1 MQVIL
6 ITAME
11 YLREEVVEKDEEE
24 ETASYKN
31 RTIVVG
37 KSSDKSETSSED
49 VEVSQPSEGWTEQG
63 RKVSLVDRIK
73 KIGKIQY
80 GIYIWP
86 IFDTNPTDISEKKV
100 LPATVLIIGLI
111 YASIAATFYFY
122 WSV

>member
-73 KIGKIQY
+73 TIGKIQY
-80 GIYIWP
+80 GIYI
-86 IFDTNPTDISEKKV
+86 
-100 LPATVLIIGLI
+100 
-111 YASIAATFYFY
+111 
-122 WSV
+122 

>member
-11 YLREEVVEKDEEE
+11 YLREEVVEKEE

-37 KSSDKSETSSED
+37 KSSDKSDTSSED

-80 GIYIWP
+80 GIYI
-86 IFDTNPTDISEKKV
+86 
-100 LPATVLIIGLI
+100 
-111 YASIAATFYFY
+111 
-122 WSV
+122 

>member
-11 YLREEVVEKDEEE
+11 YLREEVVEKNEEE

-37 KSSDKSETSSED
+37 KSSDKSDTSSED

-73 KIGKIQY
+73 TIGKIQY
-80 GIYIWP
+80 KIYI
-86 IFDTNPTDISEKKV
+86 
-100 LPATVLIIGLI
+100 
-111 YASIAATFYFY
+111 
-122 WSV
+122 